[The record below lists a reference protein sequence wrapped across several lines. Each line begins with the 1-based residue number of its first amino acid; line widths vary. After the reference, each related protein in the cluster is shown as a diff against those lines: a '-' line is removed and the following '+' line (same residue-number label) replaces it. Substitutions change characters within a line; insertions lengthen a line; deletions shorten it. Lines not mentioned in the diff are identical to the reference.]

1 MIKYRFALDSSGRIS
16 TAETLTGKE
25 TDDDFTCISCEKPM
39 IARVN
44 GRIQRPHFGHKV
56 QGECNGETYLHRL
69 AKLAFQ
75 ETYLNCLDRGTPFI
89 ISIKTTKVCDKFK
102 GMISCFSH
110 LGEDEHEYDLTQYY
124 TELKVEKRDN
134 NFIPDV
140 SLHSKSR
147 SNELI
152 YIEIAVS
159 HSLSEI
165 KMNSEKRIIEIPV
178 QNEDDIN
185 VIRSARLTSSNA
197 HFQGFSPKINSIP
210 DSECL
215 CAKKKVYAFYVFESG
230 KAFLDYELLETIR
243 IKIDR
248 FAKKPKYFELIPN
261 DYDNIS
267 EIFVEQVLLAKQR
280 RAPIKNCYLCRYH
293 GDIWYDFSTHG
304 IFCKTYRRKCNSND
318 ATECDRYRLQSSS
331 A

>member
-16 TAETLTGKE
+16 PAETLTGKV
-25 TDDDFTCISCEKPM
+25 TDDGFTCISCEKPM

-56 QGECNGETYLHRL
+56 QGACNGETYLHRL

-75 ETYLNCLDRGTPFI
+75 ETYLKCLDRRTPFI

-102 GMISCFSH
+102 GKFSCFSH

-124 TELKVEKRDN
+124 TDLKVEKRDN

-159 HSLSEI
+159 HSLSETKI
-165 KMNSEKRIIEIPV
+165 ASEKRIIEIPV
-178 QNEDDIN
+178 QNEDDID
-185 VIRSARLTSSNA
+185 VIRSARLTSSTA
-197 HFQGFSPKINSIP
+197 RFKGFSPKINSIP

-215 CAKKKVYAFYVFESG
+215 CAKKEVYVFYVFESG
-230 KAFLDYELLETIR
+230 KAFLDYELLETIK
-243 IKIDR
+243 IKIER
-248 FAKKPKYFELIPN
+248 LAKKIKYFKIIPD
-261 DYDNIS
+261 DYANRG
-267 EIFVEQVLLAKQR
+267 EMFVEQVLLAKQCR
-280 RAPIKNCYLCRYH
+280 VPIKNCYLCRYH
-293 GDIWYDFSTHG
+293 GDIFYDFSIHG
-304 IFCKTYRRKCNSND
+304 IFCKTYRRKCHSND
-318 ATECDRYRLQSSS
+318 ATECDRYRPQASG